1 MDTLVDTLVAPLTPE
16 AVASLTATPPAAAAA
31 APALPAGVPIP
42 PPAFTSVHQIAGC
55 LVPGDVVFDVGANVG
70 NKAAALLERGVH
82 VVCIE
87 PQPACVA
94 VLQRRFAGHP
104 LISIVP
110 KGLGARVGMLELHIN
125 SRSPTL
131 STFSQEWMQGRFK
144 DEVWDQKAEIPITT
158 LDHLVRQFGA
168 PRYLKIDV
176 EGFEYDVISGLSQRV
191 GIVSYEFTSEYLA
204 NAQRL
209 LRYLDNLGYRRFNF
223 SLGEHADFAMSRWGD
238 IGETSAMLV
247 EACRRDNLAW
257 GDIYAN

>member
-1 MDTLVDTLVAPLTPE
+1 MDPVLARIAPLSPE
-16 AVASLTATPPAAAAA
+16 ALQPASAAPAAATPPSTFAI
-31 APALPAGVPIP
+31 PA
-42 PPAFTSVHQIAGC
+42 PAFTSVHQVAGC
-55 LVPGDVVFDVGANVG
+55 LVPGDIVFDVGANVG

-94 VLQRRFAGHP
+94 VLQRRFGGHP
-104 LISIVP
+104 NVSIVP
-110 KGLGARVGMLELHIN
+110 KGLGGRVGMLELNIN

-144 DEVWDQKAEIPITT
+144 DEVWDQKVEIAITT
-158 LDHLVRQFGA
+158 LDNLVREHGA

-176 EGFEYDVISGLSQRV
+176 EGFEYEVISGLSQRV
-191 GIVSYEFTSEYLA
+191 GIVSYEFTSEYLS

-223 SLGEHADFAMSRWGD
+223 SLGEHSDFAMPRWASLGD
-238 IGETSAMLV
+238 TSAMLV
-247 EACRRDNLAW
+247 EACRRDSLAW
-257 GDIYAN
+257 GDVYAN